1 MHTLFVREHN
11 RIAQFLHYLNPI
23 WQDEKLF
30 QEARKIVIGQIQH
43 ITYNE
48 WLPVLFPS
56 KKLVRIDLFMKCMIL
71 YDTSRFS
78 PAAPIA
84 SIKSVIITF
93 SQLVLSQTLESHLI
107 HTSPLFPL
115 STTPVAFVSFY
126 WQNQKLS
133 FASGYWAQC
142 SCLRFI
148 EIGLL

>member
-11 RIAQFLHYLNPI
+11 RIAQFLHYLNPM

-71 YDTSRFS
+71 RVFHLLHRLLGL
-78 PAAPIA
+78 
-84 SIKSVIITF
+84 KSVIITF
-93 SQLVLSQTLESHLI
+93 SQLVLSQTLEPSRLI

-115 STTPVAFVSFY
+115 STTPVAFVSFC

-133 FASGYWAQC
+133 FASGYWAHC